1 MVKKYIP
8 QKGDL
13 VILTFDPSSGHEQ
26 KGRRPALIISNEV
39 FNKALGLAIAC
50 PITNTDRNFP
60 FHIKLEAKNLKGYI
74 MTEQIK
80 SIDFNARK
88 VKFVEKVDED
98 TLNQVLGITK
108 SIIFW
113 LNGRKLKK
121 DGNYAPVHQLQEIMT
136 NPYNEQTKEIEEKYY
151 IKNPQIF
158 LE

>member
-50 PITNTDRNFP
+50 PITNTNRDFP
-60 FHIKLEAKNLKGYI
+60 FHIKLEAQNLKGFI

-108 SIIFW
+108 SIIF
-113 LNGRKLKK
+113 
-121 DGNYAPVHQLQEIMT
+121 
-136 NPYNEQTKEIEEKYY
+136 
-151 IKNPQIF
+151 
-158 LE
+158 